1 MARATYGSIIT
12 TLKGSIGGLT
22 FQKNLSGNIVRLRP
36 WRKKYNTP
44 RQMTRHQ
51 IFLKRLHEWNLL
63 SLGNQQLWNAF
74 AHLHTFTD
82 PFGNLI
88 TLSGLNW
95 YCSINTNLEM
105 ISEPITPTPPAWNL
119 PTPAPHVILNL
130 TATQI
135 LMTCPSPSP
144 SAYNSI
150 IISLTQPISNTSYK
164 VNGKFLQLLIL
175 PSNPWS
181 DLDLTTLWNNL
192 FKLDYA
198 TLAATGNF
206 KIASEIFCI
215 HNTSGIASPVNR
227 YIEQRIALTEGI
239 GYWIIEDTF
248 IVQ

>member
-51 IFLKRLHEWNLL
+51 IFLKRLHEWHLL

-74 AHLHTFTD
+74 AALHTFTD
-82 PFGNLI
+82 PFGNLE
-88 TLSGLNW
+88 TLTGLNW

-105 ISEPITPTPPAWNL
+105 ISESITPTPPAWNQ
-119 PTPAPHVILNL
+119 PTPSPTILL
-130 TATQI
+130 I
-135 LMTCPSPSP
+135 LSPTDITLHCPYPSP

-164 VNGKFLQLLIL
+164 INGKFRQIKIL
-175 PSNPWS
+175 NSGPWT
-181 DLDLTTLWNNL
+181 DQVLTTEWNNYFNL
-192 FKLDYA
+192 NYA
-198 TLAATGNF
+198 TLAASGNF
-206 KIASEIFCI
+206 KLACEVFCI
-215 HNTSGIASPVNR
+215 SNTSGLASPVNR
-227 YIEQRIALTEGI
+227 DIQQITPITDGI
-239 GYWIIEDTF
+239 GYWIIETDF